1 MSATFN
7 ANEDDLAADE
17 GRIARLYDGV
27 TSFLLAGAVLFA
39 SLVIGSAV
47 SLLLAGSD
55 AMIAAIMRGFL
66 SLGLAALAAFV
77 AGTLMAIGFA
87 AFRRSRD
94 AA

>member
-7 ANEDDLAADE
+7 AKDDDDLGE
-17 GRIARLYDGV
+17 SRRSRLSDGA

-39 SLVIGSAV
+39 SLVIGSAG
-47 SLLLAGSD
+47 SLFVAGSD
-55 AMIAAIMRGFL
+55 AMVAAIMRGFL
-66 SLGLAALAAFV
+66 SLGLAALAAFLV
-77 AGTLMAIGFA
+77 GALAAIGFA

>member
-7 ANEDDLAADE
+7 TVEDDLAGE
-17 GRIARLYDGV
+17 SRFARLCDGV
-27 TSFLLAGAVLFA
+27 TSFLFAGAVLFA

-47 SLLLAGSD
+47 SLLVAGSD
-55 AMIAAIMRGFL
+55 AMTAAIMRGFL
-66 SLGLAALAAFV
+66 SLGLAALAAFL
-77 AGTLMAIGFA
+77 AGTLVAIGFA